1 MLKPNQIK
9 TIIRDIVI
17 MIICVMTIIIIAYA
31 DEVSTENQTYKSL
44 QEQTT
49 NDLSK
54 EDDLLP
60 VGRLIDE
67 VNKEQMKLQV
77 SQFTQNIIDAVE
89 ASPQFQEAQYQ
100 LKLEAI
106 VSYADSF
113 VGNPYVWGGNSL
125 TQGCDCSHF
134 VWLVLRDTIGYS
146 EGWIKSTLWLN
157 RGTVVSSL
165 ANAQAGDVIVYS
177 GHVALYDGN
186 GYLIEA
192 LNRHKGIVHER
203 KADCTNFLGIRRFV

>member
-1 MLKPNQIK
+1 MLRLNQIK
-9 TIIRDIVI
+9 TIIIQIAAMLLCAAVVIV
-17 MIICVMTIIIIAYA
+17 IAYA
-31 DEVSTENQTYKSL
+31 DEVSTENQAYNSL
-44 QEQTT
+44 HEQTT

-60 VGRLIDE
+60 IEQLIDE
-67 VNKEQMKLQV
+67 VNKGQSELQV
-77 SQFTQNIIDAVE
+77 SQFKQDLRAQLE
-89 ASPQFQEAQYQ
+89 ATPQFQEAQYQ

-106 VSYADSF
+106 VSYAKSF

-146 EGWIKSTLWLN
+146 EGWTKSTLWLN

-203 KADCTNFLGIRRFV
+203 KADCTNYLGIRRFV

>member
-146 EGWIKSTLWLN
+146 EGWTKSTLWLN

-203 KADCTNFLGIRRFV
+203 KVDSTNFLGIRRFV

>member
-17 MIICVMTIIIIAYA
+17 MIICAMTIIIIAYA

-77 SQFTQNIIDAVE
+77 SQFTQNITDAVE

>member
-17 MIICVMTIIIIAYA
+17 MIICAMTIIIIAYA

-77 SQFTQNIIDAVE
+77 SQFTQNITDAVE

-134 VWLVLRDTIGYS
+134 VWLVLRDTIGYR
-146 EGWIKSTLWLN
+146 EGWTKSTLWLN